1 MTTVDDTVRPP
12 DELMLFSGMALGWR
26 DPEAPI
32 NRLKASRDPF
42 EAWGELRG
50 F

>member
-1 MTTVDDTVRPP
+1 
-12 DELMLFSGMALGWR
+12 MLFSGMAMGWR

-32 NRLKASRDPF
+32 NRLRASRDPF